1 MTREEIQ
8 RLRELAYRRFYSR
21 PRYLAR
27 RTLGIRSLHEVRAAW
42 RGARSLVALWTG
54 RRIFQRDDAGRWR
67 RSQAP

>member
-21 PRYLAR
+21 PRYLLR
-27 RTLGIRSLHEVRAAW
+27 RTLQIRSAHEVRAAW

-54 RRIFQRDDAGRWR
+54 RRIFSRDAGPGPWR
-67 RSQAP
+67 K